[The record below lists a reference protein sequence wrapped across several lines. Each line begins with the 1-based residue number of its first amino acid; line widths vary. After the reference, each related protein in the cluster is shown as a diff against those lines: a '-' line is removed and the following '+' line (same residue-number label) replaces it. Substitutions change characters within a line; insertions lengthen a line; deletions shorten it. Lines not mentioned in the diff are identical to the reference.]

1 MKKILRKL
9 ETKQKGW
16 NLSLA
21 LLSTFSVIF

>member
-1 MKKILRKL
+1 MRVMIRKL

-16 NLSLA
+16 NFSLA